1 MDRHE
6 VETHLVGDFD
16 DTSLHELANREFP
29 MSTAVL
35 FVTTDARVVPPGLV
49 KVAKI
54 TDSVEDALRMCASAS
69 FGAVFCDA
77 ASLANGG
84 SGFRLGRQMRRNGIA
99 TPLFLMTNSLLSG
112 MEGMAVASG
121 ATGFISRTAAA
132 ILDAL
137 KSVAMGV
144 VPSAEP
150 VPKAVARI
158 DQPLP
163 EIDVVIEGARILLR
177 KYAGPVASMMVDD
190 VLDELYSKHPDG
202 VPVGVFAEA
211 VAAHVNSGKARS
223 DFLRELLA

>member
-29 MSTAVL
+29 CRQL
-35 FVTTDARVVPPGLV
+35 FCLLPPMPGVVPPGLV

-132 ILDAL
+132 NSRCAQVGCDGGRPIRRARPE
-137 KSVAMGV
+137 SGGENR
-144 VPSAEP
+144 SASS
-150 VPKAVARI
+150 R
-158 DQPLP
+158 
-163 EIDVVIEGARILLR
+163 
-177 KYAGPVASMMVDD
+177 
-190 VLDELYSKHPDG
+190 
-202 VPVGVFAEA
+202 
-211 VAAHVNSGKARS
+211 N
-223 DFLRELLA
+223 

>member
-1 MDRHE
+1 MERNE
-6 VETHLVGDFD
+6 VEKHLAGEFHDI
-16 DTSLHELANREFP
+16 SLHGLANREFP

-35 FVTTDARVVPPGLV
+35 FVTTDAGVVPPGLA

-54 TDSVEDALRMCASAS
+54 TDSVEDALRMCASVS

-84 SGFRLGRQMRRNGIA
+84 SGFRLGRQMRRNGIS

-112 MEGMAVASG
+112 MEGMAAASG
-121 ATGFISRTAAA
+121 ATRFISRTAAE

-150 VPKAVARI
+150 AQNAVARI

-163 EIDVVIEGARILLR
+163 EIDVVIESARSLLK

-190 VLDELYSKHPDG
+190 VLDELYQKHSGG
-202 VPVGVFAEA
+202 VPVGIFAEA
-211 VAAHVNSGKARS
+211 VAAHVIGGKARS